1 MRKPISLRQ
10 VSVLP
15 IVTYFKPVGVP
26 RKYLQE
32 VRLSVDEYEAIRL
45 KYYKGLNQILGAEA
59 MKVSQTTF
67 YRILAS
73 ARKKLADALSNG
85 KAIRIVGGHFNLS
98 YTHQKDINKE
108 TK

>member
-1 MRKPISLRQ
+1 MPNPISLRQ

-15 IVTYFKPVGVP
+15 GVTYFKPIGVP
-26 RKYLQE
+26 RKDLEE
-32 VRLSVDEYEAIRL
+32 VILSVDEWEAMHL
-45 KYYKGLNQILGAEA
+45 KYYKGLNQLLGAKA